1 MPERVNAALGD
12 GPGRANHRLT
22 WANWIW
28 IVLGALLWLSTLLSL
43 VLWAA
48 GMLPG

>member
-1 MPERVNAALGD
+1 MPEKGQRRLGRR
-12 GPGRANHRLT
+12 PGRANHRLT